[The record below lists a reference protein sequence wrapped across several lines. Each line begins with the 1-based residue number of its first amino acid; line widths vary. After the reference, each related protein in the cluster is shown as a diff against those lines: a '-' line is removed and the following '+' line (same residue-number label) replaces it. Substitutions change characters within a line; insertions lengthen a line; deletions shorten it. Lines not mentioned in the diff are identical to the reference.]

1 MPQAKYLFPS
11 VPRPDAKRIAP
22 GVHVHALQTQL
33 HQVALQLEAE
43 MLNATIPQIF
53 PLLLRA
59 LLGVNVDRGY
69 VYANHAQ

>member
-1 MPQAKYLFPS
+1 MIS
-11 VPRPDAKRIAP
+11 VASNFNHIACSVAFEPTAQLDACS
-22 GVHVHALQTQL
+22 
-33 HQVALQLEAE
+33 VALQLEAE

>member
-1 MPQAKYLFPS
+1 MIS
-11 VPRPDAKRIAP
+11 VASIFNHIACSVAFEPTAQLDACS
-22 GVHVHALQTQL
+22 
-33 HQVALQLEAE
+33 VALQLEAE

-69 VYANHAQ
+69 VFANHAQ